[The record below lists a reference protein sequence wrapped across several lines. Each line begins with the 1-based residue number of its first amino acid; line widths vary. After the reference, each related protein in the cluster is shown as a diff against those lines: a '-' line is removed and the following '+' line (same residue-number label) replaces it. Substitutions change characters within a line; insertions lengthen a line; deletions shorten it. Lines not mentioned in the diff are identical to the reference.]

1 MPGLFSTAAKNT
13 VLHRVFQTPVCFFLG
28 LTGGTVETSHLRI
41 KVSGR
46 NLKKGILHSDDPYY
60 IVSLSEDGGNTKT
73 EIGRSETISNDLN
86 PDWKF
91 EFELTFDRNN
101 NQYLYFHVYDHDI
114 MKIDDTLG
122 RVWLNVADYVDKGEW
137 LIQTWINKGI
147 LNIYYLIITTTKEG
161 QAGSGKLPIPPD
173 AAWSPNKDDIL
184 LSKRTGDPYVLVDSV
199 DGPRNTILK
208 KVGRT
213 KTVTDSQHP
222 VWNDVIT
229 FNWNRN
235 LDQRIRFT
243 IFDEDLIKH
252 DRFDHVWMEVND
264 YVAKGHN
271 YTLLLPKKGSITI
284 TKA

>member
-1 MPGLFSTAAKNT
+1 IPHQLAVKVDFQDFNTPTLCPNHILGYGKFTAFVPSRSC
-13 VLHRVFQTPVCFFLG
+13 VLLSRLNGWNCGPATCELKFLEGISRKEFFTQTT
-28 LTGGTVETSHLRI
+28 LTTSFHC
-41 KVSGR
+41 
-46 NLKKGILHSDDPYY
+46 
-60 IVSLSEDGGNTKT
+60 EDGGNTKT

-122 RVWLNVADYVDKGEW
+122 RLLDNYNDKGS
-137 LIQTWINKGI
+137 
-147 LNIYYLIITTTKEG
+147 

-173 AAWSPNKDDIL
+173 AAVAENGTLQFKLSASGLPTKDDIL
-184 LSKRTGDPYVLVDSV
+184 FIKRTGDPY
-199 DGPRNTILK
+199 
-208 KVGRT
+208 GRT
-213 KTVTDSQHP
+213 KTVPDSQHP

-264 YVAKGHN
+264 YVAKGQN

-284 TKA
+284 TKAH

>member
-1 MPGLFSTAAKNT
+1 MANLQRLYLLVA
-13 VLHRVFQTPVCFFLG
+13 VCCFLG
-28 LTGGTVETSHLRI
+28 LTDGTVETSHLRI

-122 RVWLNVADYVDKGEW
+122 RVWLNVADYVDKGEMAYPN
-137 LIQTWINKGI
+137 LDKQG
-147 LNIYYLIITTTKEG
+147 YLIITTTKEG

-173 AAWSPNKDDIL
+173 AAVAENGTLQFKLSASGLPTKDDIL
-184 LSKRTGDPYVLVDSV
+184 FIKRTGDPYVLVDSV

-213 KTVTDSQHP
+213 KTVPDSQHP

-264 YVAKGHN
+264 YVAKGQN